1 MNITD
6 VAIELN
12 AARLTLRNSNVLL
25 RDSTDSSL
33 GSSSSSTL
41 PYVPIV
47 VKHIQLENLIRNQ
60 FRRWSSCFK
69 LHKRLIVLRR
79 GSPLII
85 IAPFRNFVKISMQL
99 ALQPF
104 MIRTNKHDCLKSFS
118 INMHW
123 IMSNQITM
131 NTVYNYDFVVTLE
144 DDVSSPSSIEL
155 HTYTVL
161 VLTFISVVVVLFCWS
176 PVSLATVP
184 FPFLTPTPTTV
195 DRWNII
201 VISICTTVQWA
212 SLPPCTLL
220 ILCHLFQ

>member
-41 PYVPIV
+41 PYVPMV
-47 VKHIQLENLIRNQ
+47 VTGTSNPGSIQKMI
-60 FRRWSSCFK
+60 K
-69 LHKRLIVLRR
+69 LFQTAQKIDSFEEGHLF
-79 GSPLII
+79 II
-85 IAPFRNFVKISMQL
+85 IAPFRNFVPSTFLKTMLQHTQWVRHVSFYFVTTDLCYQYAL
-99 ALQPF
+99 ALQPS
-104 MIRTNKHDCLKSFS
+104 MIRTNKHDGLKSFS

-144 DDVSSPSSIEL
+144 DDVSKFKECSE
-155 HTYTVL
+155 
-161 VLTFISVVVVLFCWS
+161 
-176 PVSLATVP
+176 
-184 FPFLTPTPTTV
+184 
-195 DRWNII
+195 
-201 VISICTTVQWA
+201 
-212 SLPPCTLL
+212 
-220 ILCHLFQ
+220 